1 MKSELN
7 DLAAFA
13 VVATERSFT
22 RAAAQ
27 LSVFRQSSSP

>member
-13 VVATERSFT
+13 IVATERSFT
-22 RAAAQ
+22 RPRRG
-27 LSVFRQSSSP
+27 LGSHSPR